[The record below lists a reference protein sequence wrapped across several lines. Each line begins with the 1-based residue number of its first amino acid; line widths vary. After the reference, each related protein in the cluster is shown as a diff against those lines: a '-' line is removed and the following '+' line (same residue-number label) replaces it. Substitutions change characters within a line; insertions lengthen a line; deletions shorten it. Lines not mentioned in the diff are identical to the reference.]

1 MSPWPGQGPPLN
13 LGLLPPFQRT
23 KFGTKLRGI
32 VNVSLSAHSTLHNK
46 IPCHRLQS
54 EAAMEDFFDNWRVQ
68 VRKGVLE
75 LCIMTALGDGE
86 RYGYELVKNL
96 VAVPGVQVAE
106 GSIYPLMTRLKRQG
120 FVDTRLVE
128 SSEGPARKYYSLTPA
143 GRKQAKAMRAY
154 FGSLV
159 EGMGKLNHGANGKA

>member
-1 MSPWPGQGPPLN
+1 
-13 LGLLPPFQRT
+13 
-23 KFGTKLRGI
+23 
-32 VNVSLSAHSTLHNK
+32 
-46 IPCHRLQS
+46 
-54 EAAMEDFFDNWRVQ
+54 MEDFFDNWRVQ

-75 LCIMTALGDGE
+75 LCIMTALGEGE

-120 FVDTRLVE
+120 FVDTRLGA